1 MVKADVVR
9 RVRLETGISQGEAE
23 DLINELLEIMR
34 QTLESGDNL
43 MVTNFGLF
51 ELKDKVGVVEAW
63 GHASGGEA
71 TQESVF
77 NDGLLALINLG
88 YKQTEANKAI
98 TQLRKSGEFSGD
110 STVDEIIRAGLRI
123 LN

>member
-51 ELKDKVGVVEAW
+51 ELRTRLPD
-63 GHASGGEA
+63 
-71 TQESVF
+71 
-77 NDGLLALINLG
+77 LAGI
-88 YKQTEANKAI
+88 
-98 TQLRKSGEFSGD
+98 LRAK
-110 STVDEIIRAGLRI
+110 
-123 LN
+123 

>member
-9 RVRLETGISQGEAE
+9 RVRLETGISQGVE

-51 ELKDKVGVVEAW
+51 ELKE
-63 GHASGGEA
+63 
-71 TQESVF
+71 
-77 NDGLLALINLG
+77 I
-88 YKQTEANKAI
+88 
-98 TQLRKSGEFSGD
+98 LRP
-110 STVDEIIRAGLRI
+110 LRI
-123 LN
+123 LRAK

>member
-43 MVTNFGLF
+43 MVTNFG
-51 ELKDKVGVVEAW
+51 
-63 GHASGGEA
+63 
-71 TQESVF
+71 
-77 NDGLLALINLG
+77 
-88 YKQTEANKAI
+88 
-98 TQLRKSGEFSGD
+98 
-110 STVDEIIRAGLRI
+110 
-123 LN
+123 

>member
-51 ELKDKVGVVEAW
+51 ELKDKVARPGRDPKSKVEHRIDARRVISFHPAKTW
-63 GHASGGEA
+63 REEL
-71 TQESVF
+71 TQ
-77 NDGLLALINLG
+77 
-88 YKQTEANKAI
+88 
-98 TQLRKSGEFSGD
+98 
-110 STVDEIIRAGLRI
+110 
-123 LN
+123 

>member
-34 QTLESGDNL
+34 KTLESGDNL

-51 ELKDKVGVVEAW
+51 ELKDKV
-63 GHASGGEA
+63 
-71 TQESVF
+71 
-77 NDGLLALINLG
+77 ALSLIH
-88 YKQTEANKAI
+88 I
-98 TQLRKSGEFSGD
+98 
-110 STVDEIIRAGLRI
+110 
-123 LN
+123 